1 MLPVDEFKGI
11 KERVTECLH
20 LASAHFGE
28 TFPEI
33 PIKFDLTGT
42 VGAQYCYRR
51 CRTTGKETRYFRF
64 NRVLVREN
72 LKEYLDQ
79 ICPHEVAHYI
89 ARSKWGRGIK
99 PHGVEW
105 KSVMIDA
112 FKLAP
117 DRCHTMDTSS
127 VEKLPFVYRCGCKE
141 HRLSKRKHHRIVRGS
156 IYKCNSCRKAISFL
170 REEDV
175 IIKEVNVIP
184 KLFVSTGSA
193 PLSEAHIRQ
202 IAGMIVEHQVLTLV
216 ADPLMKADA
225 KLGALGKTLRVS
237 ASAVIRHQ
245 NPSTLPGGVTHAIIF
260 GDNQLERQQR
270 VAKAFEQRGVIVR
283 KVKVTKV

>member
-1 MLPVDEFKGI
+1 MLPVDEFKAI

-42 VGAQYCYRR
+42 VAGYFCYKSS
-51 CRTTGKETRYFRF
+51 RTTGKVTRYFRF

-99 PHGVEW
+99 SHGVEW
-105 KSVMIDA
+105 KSVMVDV
-112 FKLAP
+112 FNLAP
-117 DRCHTMDTSS
+117 DRCHTMNTSN
-127 VEKLPFVYRCGCKE
+127 VESFPFVYRCACME
-141 HRLSKRKHHRIVRGS
+141 HPFSKRKHNRILRGAV
-156 IYKCNSCRKAISFL
+156 YKCNSCHQAVTYL
-170 REEDV
+170 REEAV
-175 IIKEVNVIP
+175 INKNTSVIP
-184 KLFVSTGSA
+184 RLFVSTADA
-193 PLSEAHIRQ
+193 PLSEVHIRQ
-202 IAGMIVEHQVLTLV
+202 IASMIIEHHVLALV
-216 ADPLMKADA
+216 ADHLMKGDT
-225 KLGALGKTLRVS
+225 KLRTLGKTLKVS
-237 ASAVIRHQ
+237 ESAVSWHA
-245 NPSTLPGGVTHAIIF
+245 NPTTLPGGVTHAIIF
-260 GDNQLERQQR
+260 GDRQLERQQR

-283 KVKVTKV
+283 KVRAAKA